1 MVEQV
6 SVHENISFRSRKGS
20 RTFGIFSNMREYQ
33 YFARLRSASKKRT
46 ILPFACRP
54 KDINAVVLSHAH
66 LDHSGYIPSLFL
78 SSATDISVLGTLPTF
93 ELSQLLIEDMIKI
106 SGLYLPFEY
115 LDLINMINHCKN
127 LQYREKHSIG
137 DVDITLHES
146 GHVIGGASIMMEYQ
160 GKRIFYTGD
169 INTRGSKLLRPA
181 DLDLPN
187 VDLLIIESTYSQT
200 EQMPREESER
210 RLLDFAYEVIDRGGT
225 LFIPAFSVER
235 AQEIAC
241 VLKTH
246 QFKHKV
252 AMDGMALKVNEI
264 MLKYTSY
271 LRDPEIF
278 KKAVLEAEWVHGWQ
292 RRKQLVREPGV
303 IISPAGMLVGG
314 SAVFYLQ
321 EIAKDPKNGVAMV
334 SYQGEGTPGRALLD
348 KKIIT
353 YDGKMRKCL
362 AEVNRFE
369 FSGHNSRSELF
380 EILDKIKG
388 NPEVLAIHGDGNSC
402 TRFAEEIQDKYGFK
416 AKAPSQGDVIE
427 IS

>member
-1 MVEQV
+1 MK
-6 SVHENISFRSRKGS
+6 ISILGAGKEVG
-20 RTFGIFSNMREYQ
+20 
-33 YFARLRSASKKRT
+33 RSAFLVTCENTNILLDYGVLLKREPSFP
-46 ILPFACRP
+46 LHVRP

-78 SSATDISVLGTLPTF
+78 SSLTDISVLGTLPTF

-115 LDLINMINHCKN
+115 LDLINMINHCKS
-127 LQYREKHSIG
+127 LQYKEKHSVG
-137 DVDITLHES
+137 GVDITLHES

-169 INTRGSKLLRPA
+169 INTRGSKLLKPA

-187 VDLLIIESTYSQT
+187 IDLLIIESTYSQT
-200 EQMPREESER
+200 EQMPREESEK
-210 RLLDFAYEVIDRGGT
+210 RLLDFAYEVVDRGGT

-292 RRKQLVREPGV
+292 RRKQLIREPGV

-321 EIAKDPKNGVAMV
+321 EIAKDPKNGVALV

-348 KKIIT
+348 KKIVT

-380 EILDKIKG
+380 EILEKIKG

-402 TRFAEEIQDKYGFK
+402 TRFAEEIQDKYGFN

>member
-1 MVEQV
+1 MK
-6 SVHENISFRSRKGS
+6 ISILGAGKEVG
-20 RTFGIFSNMREYQ
+20 
-33 YFARLRSASKKRT
+33 RSAFLVTCENTNILLDYGVLLKREPSFP
-46 ILPFACRP
+46 LHVRP

-78 SSATDISVLGTLPTF
+78 SSSTDISVLGTLPTF

-115 LDLINMINHCKN
+115 LDLINMINHCKS
-127 LQYREKHSIG
+127 LQYKEKHSVG

-169 INTRGSKLLRPA
+169 INTRGSKLLKPA

-187 VDLLIIESTYSQT
+187 IDLLIIESTYSQT
-200 EQMPREESER
+200 EQMPREESEK
-210 RLLDFAYEVIDRGGT
+210 RLLDFAYEVVDRGGT

-292 RRKQLVREPGV
+292 RRKQLIREPGV

-314 SAVFYLQ
+314 TAVFYLQ
-321 EIAKDPKNGVAMV
+321 EIAKDPKNGVALV

-348 KKIIT
+348 KKIVT

-380 EILDKIKG
+380 EILEKIKG

-402 TRFAEEIQDKYGFK
+402 TRFAEEIQDKYGFN

>member
-1 MVEQV
+1 MK
-6 SVHENISFRSRKGS
+6 ISILGAGKEVG
-20 RTFGIFSNMREYQ
+20 
-33 YFARLRSASKKRT
+33 RSAFLVTCENTNILLDYGVLLKREPSFP
-46 ILPFACRP
+46 LHVRP

-78 SSATDISVLGTLPTF
+78 SSSTDISVLGTLPTF
-93 ELSQLLIEDMIKI
+93 ELTQLLIEDMIKI

-115 LDLINMINHCKN
+115 LDLINMINHCKS
-127 LQYREKHSIG
+127 LQYKEKHSVG

-169 INTRGSKLLRPA
+169 INTRGSKLLKPA

-210 RLLDFAYEVIDRGGT
+210 RLLDFAYEVVDRGGT

-292 RRKQLVREPGV
+292 RRKQLVREPGI

-321 EIAKDPKNGVAMV
+321 EIAKDPKNGVALV

>member
-1 MVEQV
+1 MK
-6 SVHENISFRSRKGS
+6 ISILGAGKEVG
-20 RTFGIFSNMREYQ
+20 
-33 YFARLRSASKKRT
+33 RSAFLVTCENTNILLDYGVLLKREP
-46 ILPFACRP
+46 IFPLHVRP

-66 LDHSGYIPSLFL
+66 LDHSGYTPSLFL
-78 SSATDISVLGTLPTF
+78 SSSTDIPVLGTQPTF

-115 LDLINMINHCKN
+115 LDLINMINHCKS

-187 VDLLIIESTYSQT
+187 IDLLIIESTYSQT

-210 RLLDFAYEVIDRGGT
+210 RLLDFAYEVVDRGGT
-225 LFIPAFSVER
+225 LFIPAFSLER
-235 AQEIAC
+235 SQEIAC

-264 MLKYTSY
+264 MLEHTSY

-321 EIAKDPKNGVAMV
+321 EIAKDPKNGVTMV

-402 TRFAEEIQDKYGFK
+402 TKFAEEIQDKYGFK
-416 AKAPSQGDVIE
+416 AKAPSQGDVVE

>member
-1 MVEQV
+1 MKI
-6 SVHENISFRSRKGS
+6 SVLGAGKEVG
-20 RTFGIFSNMREYQ
+20 
-33 YFARLRSASKKRT
+33 RSAFLVTCENTNILLDYGVLLKRE
-46 ILPFACRP
+46 PFFPLHVRP

-78 SSATDISVLGTLPTF
+78 SSSTDIPVLGTLPTF

-115 LDLINMINHCKN
+115 LDLINMINHCKS
-127 LQYREKHSIG
+127 LQYREKHSVD
-137 DVDITLHES
+137 DVDITLHQS

-187 VDLLIIESTYSQT
+187 IDLLIIESTYSQT

-210 RLLDFAYEVIDRGGT
+210 RLLDFAYEVVDRGGT

-427 IS
+427 IN

>member
-1 MVEQV
+1 MKI
-6 SVHENISFRSRKGS
+6 SVLGAGKEVG
-20 RTFGIFSNMREYQ
+20 
-33 YFARLRSASKKRT
+33 RSAFLVTCENTNILLDYGVLLKRE
-46 ILPFACRP
+46 PFFPLHVRP

-78 SSATDISVLGTLPTF
+78 SSSTDIPVLGTLPTF

-115 LDLINMINHCKN
+115 LDLINMINHCKS
-127 LQYREKHSIG
+127 LQYREKHSVD

-146 GHVIGGASIMMEYQ
+146 GHVIGGASIMMKYQ
-160 GKRIFYTGD
+160 DKRIFYTGD

-187 VDLLIIESTYSQT
+187 IDLLVIESTYSQT

-210 RLLDFAYEVIDRGGT
+210 RLLDFAYEVVDRGGT

-427 IS
+427 IN

>member
-1 MVEQV
+1 MKI
-6 SVHENISFRSRKGS
+6 SVLGAGKEVG
-20 RTFGIFSNMREYQ
+20 
-33 YFARLRSASKKRT
+33 RSAFLVTWENTNILLDYGVLLKREP
-46 ILPFACRP
+46 IFPLHVRP
-54 KDINAVVLSHAH
+54 KDINAVILSHAH

-78 SSATDISVLGTLPTF
+78 SSSTDIPVLGTLPTF

-127 LQYREKHSIG
+127 LQYREKHSVG
-137 DVDITLHES
+137 DVDISLHES

-187 VDLLIIESTYSQT
+187 IDLLIIESTYSQT

-210 RLLDFAYEVIDRGGT
+210 RLLDFAYEVVDRGGT

>member
-1 MVEQV
+1 LHV
-6 SVHENISFRSRKGS
+6 
-20 RTFGIFSNMREYQ
+20 
-33 YFARLRSASKKRT
+33 
-46 ILPFACRP
+46 RP

-210 RLLDFAYEVIDRGGT
+210 RLLDFAYEVVDRGGT

>member
-1 MVEQV
+1 MKI
-6 SVHENISFRSRKGS
+6 SVLGAGKEVG
-20 RTFGIFSNMREYQ
+20 
-33 YFARLRSASKKRT
+33 RSAFLVTCENTNILLDYGVLLKREP
-46 ILPFACRP
+46 IFPLHVRP
-54 KDINAVVLSHAH
+54 KDINAVILSHAH

-78 SSATDISVLGTLPTF
+78 SSSTDIPVLGTLPTF

-127 LQYREKHSIG
+127 LQYREKHSVG
-137 DVDITLHES
+137 DVDISLHES

-187 VDLLIIESTYSQT
+187 IDLLIIESTYSQT

-210 RLLDFAYEVIDRGGT
+210 RLLDFAYEVVDRGGT

-348 KKIIT
+348 KKMIT

>member
-1 MVEQV
+1 MK
-6 SVHENISFRSRKGS
+6 ISILGAGKEVG
-20 RTFGIFSNMREYQ
+20 
-33 YFARLRSASKKRT
+33 RSAFLVTCENTNILLDYGVLLKREP
-46 ILPFACRP
+46 IFPLHVRP

-66 LDHSGYIPSLFL
+66 LDHSGYTPSLFL
-78 SSATDISVLGTLPTF
+78 SSSTDIPVLGTQPTF

-115 LDLINMINHCKN
+115 LDLINMINHCKS

-187 VDLLIIESTYSQT
+187 IDLLIIESTYSQT

-210 RLLDFAYEVIDRGGT
+210 RLLDFAYEVVDRGGT

-321 EIAKDPKNGVAMV
+321 EIAKDPKNGVALV
-334 SYQGEGTPGRALLD
+334 SYQGEGTPARALLD

-402 TRFAEEIQDKYGFK
+402 TKFAEEIQDKYGFK

-427 IS
+427 NS

>member
-1 MVEQV
+1 MKI
-6 SVHENISFRSRKGS
+6 SVLGAGKEVG
-20 RTFGIFSNMREYQ
+20 
-33 YFARLRSASKKRT
+33 RSAFLVTCENTNILLDYGVLLKREPSFP
-46 ILPFACRP
+46 LHVRP

-127 LQYREKHSIG
+127 LQYGEKHSIG

-160 GKRIFYTGD
+160 DKCIFYTGD

-187 VDLLIIESTYSQT
+187 IDLLIIESTYSQT

-210 RLLDFAYEVIDRGGT
+210 RLLDFAYEVVDRGGT

-353 YDGKMRKCL
+353 YDGKMKKCL

>member
-1 MVEQV
+1 MKI
-6 SVHENISFRSRKGS
+6 SVLGAGKEVG
-20 RTFGIFSNMREYQ
+20 
-33 YFARLRSASKKRT
+33 RSAFLVTCENTNILLDYGVLLKREP
-46 ILPFACRP
+46 IFPLHVRP

-78 SSATDISVLGTLPTF
+78 SSSTDIPVLGTLPTF

-187 VDLLIIESTYSQT
+187 IDLLIIESTYSQT

-210 RLLDFAYEVIDRGGT
+210 RLLDFAYEVVDRGGT

-427 IS
+427 IN

>member
-1 MVEQV
+1 
-6 SVHENISFRSRKGS
+6 
-20 RTFGIFSNMREYQ
+20 
-33 YFARLRSASKKRT
+33 
-46 ILPFACRP
+46 
-54 KDINAVVLSHAH
+54 
-66 LDHSGYIPSLFL
+66 
-78 SSATDISVLGTLPTF
+78 
-93 ELSQLLIEDMIKI
+93 
-106 SGLYLPFEY
+106 
-115 LDLINMINHCKN
+115 
-127 LQYREKHSIG
+127 
-137 DVDITLHES
+137 
-146 GHVIGGASIMMEYQ
+146 MMEYQ

>member
-1 MVEQV
+1 MK
-6 SVHENISFRSRKGS
+6 ISILGAGKEVG
-20 RTFGIFSNMREYQ
+20 
-33 YFARLRSASKKRT
+33 RSAFLVTCENTNILLDYGVLLKREPSFP
-46 ILPFACRP
+46 LHVRP
-54 KDINAVVLSHAH
+54 KDINTVVLSHAH

-78 SSATDISVLGTLPTF
+78 SSSTDISVLGTLPTF

-115 LDLINMINHCKN
+115 LDLINMINHCKS
-127 LQYREKHSIG
+127 LQYKEKHSVG

-169 INTRGSKLLRPA
+169 INTRGSKLLKPA

-200 EQMPREESER
+200 EQMPREESEK
-210 RLLDFAYEVIDRGGT
+210 RLLDFAYEVVDRGGT

-314 SAVFYLQ
+314 TAVFYLQ
-321 EIAKDPKNGVAMV
+321 EIAKDPKNGVALV

-348 KKIIT
+348 KKIVT

-402 TRFAEEIQDKYGFK
+402 TRFAEEIQDKYGFN

>member
-1 MVEQV
+1 MKI
-6 SVHENISFRSRKGS
+6 SVLGAGKEVG
-20 RTFGIFSNMREYQ
+20 
-33 YFARLRSASKKRT
+33 RSAFLVTCENTNILLDYGVLLKREP
-46 ILPFACRP
+46 IFPLHVRP
-54 KDINAVVLSHAH
+54 KDINAVILSHAH

-78 SSATDISVLGTLPTF
+78 SSSTDIPVLGTLPTF

-127 LQYREKHSIG
+127 LQYREKHSVG
-137 DVDITLHES
+137 DVDISLYES
-146 GHVIGGASIMMEYQ
+146 GHVIGGASLLMEYQ

-187 VDLLIIESTYSQT
+187 IDLLIIESTYSQT

-210 RLLDFAYEVIDRGGT
+210 RLLDFAYEVVDRGGT

>member
-1 MVEQV
+1 MK
-6 SVHENISFRSRKGS
+6 ISILGAGKEVG
-20 RTFGIFSNMREYQ
+20 
-33 YFARLRSASKKRT
+33 RSAFLVTCENTNILLDYGVLLKREPSFP
-46 ILPFACRP
+46 LHVRP

-78 SSATDISVLGTLPTF
+78 SSSTDISVLGTLPTF

-115 LDLINMINHCKN
+115 LDLINMINHCKS
-127 LQYREKHSIG
+127 LQYKEKHSVG

-169 INTRGSKLLRPA
+169 INTRGSKLLKPA

-200 EQMPREESER
+200 EQMPREESEK

-321 EIAKDPKNGVAMV
+321 EIAKDPKNGVALV

-348 KKIIT
+348 KKIVT

-402 TRFAEEIQDKYGFK
+402 TRFAEEIQDKYGFN